1 MEDHDMIEA
10 RKAGALALDILQ
22 SGLHY
27 PLEDGKVNVEQIH
40 DHIIIGMYS
49 GELCRISQNVI
60 DLAIDT
66 VQDMVDIYKEK

>member
-22 SGLHY
+22 GGLHY

-49 GELCRISQNVI
+49 GELGRISQNVI
-60 DLAIDT
+60 DLAIGT